1 MGSKNVRKLKGKKQ
15 RAIYLHH
22 LVRDIEAL
30 ELMIQRDMFEKS
42 PIRIGAEQEFCIV
55 DSEFLPHSK
64 SLQVLEEIN
73 DRHFTTEIGNYN
85 LEINSDPIPL
95 GRDCFS
101 VLHRDLDDLM
111 GKAKSAAQKFGSR
124 IIITGILPT
133 IASKHTTLESMTA
146 VDRYFVLNEA
156 AKEYRGQDF
165 SIHIKGVDEVT
176 MLHDSVMLEGCN
188 TSFQMH
194 LQLDPEEFVEM
205 FNWSQAITGPVL
217 AACSNS
223 PLLFGKELWSE
234 TRIALFTQSVDVR
247 TNSFFLNENQPRVS
261 FESKWQTGTISDVF
275 KDNIARFRSIL
286 TADFESDSVDLVEKG
301 EIPLLKAL
309 CLHNGTVYRWNRA
322 CFGVGDGKPHLRI
335 ECRYLPSGP
344 TVIDQ
349 IANMAFWV
357 GLMKG
362 RPEKYKELHL
372 MMDFKEVKS
381 NFLAAARYGMAVQ
394 FHWEGKLYSAQ
405 KLLSEVFLPIAR
417 DGLTKVGIS
426 EGDIEKYLSVIQN
439 RINTHNGSEWIT
451 KSYRNLLITKKP
463 DAAVQVLTANLYLNQ
478 ESKKP
483 VSEWEVLPPEAM
495 SQFNITKKVHHV
507 MSTDIFSVEEK
518 DSIELVA
525 HMMKWKNIH
534 HMPVIKGDKELLGI
548 LSWVDVQLLFENGNA
563 TQATVK
569 SLMKTELITIG
580 QDSTVDEAKEL
591 MDRHKIHAL
600 PVVRE
605 NKLIGILTSNDL

>member
-1 MGSKNVRKLKGKKQ
+1 MGSKVVRKLKGKKQ

-22 LVRDIEAL
+22 LVRDLEAL
-30 ELMIQRDMFEKS
+30 ELMIQCDMFEKS
-42 PIRIGAEQEFCIV
+42 PVRIGAEQEFCIV
-55 DSEFLPHSK
+55 DGEFLPQSN
-64 SLQVLEEIN
+64 SIQVLEEIN
-73 DRHFTTEIGNYN
+73 DGHFTTEIGNYN
-85 LEINSDPIPL
+85 LEINTDPIVL
-95 GRDCFS
+95 GKDCFS
-101 VLHRDLDDLM
+101 ILHQDLDSLLDK
-111 GKAKSAAQKFGSR
+111 GRAAAKKSGSR
-124 IIITGILPT
+124 IILTGILPT
-133 IASKHTTLESMTA
+133 IGPMHTTLESMTA
-146 VDRYFVLNEA
+146 VDRYLVLNEA
-156 AKEYRGQDF
+156 ARESRGQDF

-194 LQLDPEEFVEM
+194 LQVGPEEFVEM

-217 AACSNS
+217 AAGCNS

-234 TRIALFTQSVDVR
+234 TRIALFTQSVDIR
-247 TNSFFLNENQPRVS
+247 TNSFLLNENQPRVS
-261 FESKWQTGTISDVF
+261 FESKWQTGSISDVF

-286 TADFESDSVDLVEKG
+286 TADFEYDSVDLLERG
-301 EIPLLKAL
+301 EIPKLKAL

-344 TVIDQ
+344 SVIDQ

-362 RPEKYKELHL
+362 MPDKYKEIHRI
-372 MMDFKEVKS
+372 MDFKDVKS

-394 FHWEGKLYSAQ
+394 FHWEGKLFSAQ
-405 KLLSEVFLPIAR
+405 KLLSEVFLPMAKE
-417 DGLTKVGIS
+417 GLKKAGIS
-426 EGDIEKYLSVIQN
+426 GGDIEKYLTVIEN
-439 RINTHNGSEWIT
+439 RINTHNGSEWMS
-451 KSYRNLLITKKP
+451 KSYRNLLTTRKP

-483 VSEWEVLPPEAM
+483 VSEWEVLLPEAM

-534 HMPVIKGDKELLGI
+534 HMPVIKGDRELLGI
-548 LSWVDVQLLFENGNA
+548 LSWIDVRLLFENGNA

-569 SLMKTELITIG
+569 SLMKTGLITIG
-580 QDSTVDEAKEL
+580 QDCTVDEAKEL
-591 MDRHKIHAL
+591 MAIHKIHAL
-600 PVVRE
+600 PVVRK

>member
-22 LVRDIEAL
+22 LVRDMEAL
-30 ELMIQRDMFEKS
+30 DLMIQEDMFEKS

-55 DSEFLPHSK
+55 DKEFLPNSN
-64 SLQVLEEIN
+64 SLDVLQEIN

-85 LEINSDPIPL
+85 LEINSDPIVL
-95 GRDCFS
+95 GKDCFS
-101 VLHRDLDDLM
+101 ILHIELDALLD
-111 GKAKSAAQKFGSR
+111 KAKVAAQKSDSR
-124 IIITGILPT
+124 ILITGILPT
-133 IASKHTTLESMTA
+133 IAPKHTSLESMTV

-156 AKEYRGQDF
+156 AKESRGQDF

-194 LQLDPEEFVEM
+194 LQVDPDEFVDM

-217 AACSNS
+217 AACCNS

-247 TNSFFLNENQPRVS
+247 TNSFLLNENQPRVS
-261 FESKWQTGTISDVF
+261 FESKWQTGSISDLF

-286 TADFESDSVDLVEKG
+286 TADFENDSVDLLEKG
-301 EIPLLKAL
+301 EISQLKAL

-322 CFGVGDGKPHLRI
+322 CFGVGGGKPHLRI
-335 ECRYLPSGP
+335 ECRYIPSGP

-349 IANMAFWV
+349 IANLAFWV

-362 RPEKYKELHL
+362 KPDKYKEIHN
-372 MMDFKEVKS
+372 MMDFKDVKS

-394 FHWEGKLYSAQ
+394 FHWDGKVYSAQ
-405 KLLSEVFLPIAR
+405 ELLSEIFLPMAKK
-417 DGLTKVGIS
+417 GLNKVGIS
-426 EGDIEKYLSVIQN
+426 GADIEKYLKVIQN
-439 RINTHNGSEWIT
+439 RINGHNGSEWIT
-451 KSYRNLLITKKP
+451 KSYRNLLSTKKP
-463 DAAVQVLTANLYLNQ
+463 DAALQVLTANLYLNQ

-495 SQFNITKKVHHV
+495 SQFSITKRVHHV

-525 HMMKWKNIH
+525 YMMKWKNIH
-534 HMPVIKGDKELLGI
+534 HMPVIKGDKELIGI
-548 LSWVDVQLLFENGNA
+548 LSWVDIEKIFESGNS
-563 TQATVK
+563 TEATVK
-569 SLMKTELITIG
+569 SLMKTELITIS
-580 QDSTVDEAKEL
+580 QDSTVDEAKDL
-591 MDRHKIHAL
+591 MARHHIRAL
-600 PVVRE
+600 PVVR
-605 NKLIGILTSNDL
+605 NSKLVGILTSNDL